1 MATDHPSTKTDDAGF
16 SLDDIER
23 PWNWLV
29 DRLDRFQRPRRPLAV
44 VWAIWKRYAEDSGNH
59 FAALVSFYAF
69 FSIFPLLLVLVTT
82 LGIVLAGEPG
92 LRDDILNS
100 AVAQFPTIG
109 KQITQDPKSLDG
121 HGVVLALGLL
131 TALYAGLRA
140 VDALQHAMNTMW
152 NVPQYRRP
160 NLLKRK
166 LRDLAVV
173 GVLGLGV
180 LGGTV
185 ASGLGA
191 FVPMPVVGRIF
202 SLIGTAAVNIGV
214 LLLVFKLLTNCPL
227 SLPRILP
234 GAMLGGL
241 ALMGLQVLGGVFV
254 RDVVQDAGDTYGVFA
269 IVLGLL
275 AWVAIQARVVLVAS
289 ETNVVVSDR
298 LWPRG
303 MSDRDPTEA
312 DLRAFRLS
320 TEREARRAE
329 HTGPMGMPTRP
340 LDTA

>member
-1 MATDHPSTKTDDAGF
+1 MTTDVPSAQRPEQGF
-16 SLDDIER
+16 SLEDIER

-29 DRLDRFQRPRRPLAV
+29 DRLDRFQRRHRPLAL
-44 VWAIWKRYAEDSGNH
+44 VWGIWRRYSEDSGNH

-92 LRDDILNS
+92 LRDDIVNS
-100 AVAQFPTIG
+100 AVAQFPVIG
-109 KQITQDPKSLDG
+109 EQITENAIDG
-121 HGVVLALGLL
+121 HGVVLVLGLL

-160 NLLKRK
+160 NILKRK
-166 LRDLAVV
+166 LRDVAVV
-173 GVLGLGV
+173 GVLGGGV
-180 LGGTV
+180 LGATV
-185 ASGLGA
+185 SSGLGA

-202 SLIGTAAVNIGV
+202 SLLGTAVVNVGV
-214 LLLVFKLLTNCPL
+214 LLLVFRLLTNCPL
-227 SLPRILP
+227 ELRRILT
-234 GAMLGGL
+234 GAAIGGL
-241 ALMGLQVLGGVFV
+241 ALMGLQVLGGVYV
-254 RDVVQDAGDTYGVFA
+254 RDVVKDASDTYGVFA
-269 IVLGLL
+269 AVLGLL
-275 AWVAIQARVVLVAS
+275 TWVALQARIVLFAS
-289 ETNVVVSDR
+289 ETNVVVSDH

-303 MSDRDPTEA
+303 MSGRMPTEA

-329 HTGPMGMPTRP
+329 HTDPMGMPARP